1 MAVRRAPRIRDRTFA
16 GVRAPVWGALLI
28 VYVIWG
34 STYLAIR
41 EAVLT
46 MPPFLFAG
54 VRFLVAGA
62 ILYAWAARR
71 GDRAGDRPGLTEW
84 RAAAIAGGLLLLGG
98 NGGVVWAEQHIP
110 TGVTALVIA
119 TVPVWMV
126 VIGRLGFKDHITAL
140 EIVGVLVGFGGLVL
154 LVGVRNTGGGGLS
167 VAGLAVA
174 MGAAVCWATGSL
186 YSRGAPLP
194 KRPHVSTA
202 IQMLAGGLLLL
213 VVAAATGEFGDV
225 DLSHVSTASWA

>member
-16 GVRAPVWGALLI
+16 GVHAPVWGALLI

-54 VRFLVAGA
+54 VRFLVAGGL
-62 ILYAWAARR
+62 LYAWAARR

-119 TVPVWMV
+119 TVPLWMV
-126 VIGRLGFKDHITAL
+126 VIGRLGFGDRITAL
-140 EIVGVLVGFGGLVL
+140 EIMGVLVGFGGLVL
-154 LVGVRNTGGGGLS
+154 LVGVRRTGNGALGL
-167 VAGLAVA
+167 AGLAVA
-174 MGAAVCWATGSL
+174 LGAAVCWATGSL
-186 YSRGAPLP
+186 YSRGAP
-194 KRPHVSTA
+194 
-202 IQMLAGGLLLL
+202 
-213 VVAAATGEFGDV
+213 
-225 DLSHVSTASWA
+225 